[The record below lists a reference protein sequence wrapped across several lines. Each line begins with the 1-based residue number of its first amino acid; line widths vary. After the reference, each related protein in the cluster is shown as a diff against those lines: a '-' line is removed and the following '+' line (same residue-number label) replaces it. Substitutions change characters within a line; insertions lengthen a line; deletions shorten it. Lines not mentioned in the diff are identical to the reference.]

1 MPQELPMAERVV
13 YLHAGLHK
21 TATSSL
27 QATCKAN
34 RAALLAQGVCY
45 PLFHCVENGRRGI
58 DNHSIPLRTAFNAAG
73 RPYHISTLW
82 RLQDLPSVSAAYRHT
97 LEQVLAEHDRVLLSG
112 EDVSA
117 MALEDLRDLVACLQG
132 AGATVLPVACVRSP
146 YSHHCSAIQHALR
159 RAVKGRGPMV
169 PVTRF
174 KSQLPKV
181 RLLQQVFGEA
191 ITFLPFRQACAEP
204 QGPVAAVLRRCAI
217 DPAPLRL
224 LRSNEGC
231 SNVHFRQV
239 WRELAEPAAQAWS
252 PEQRQQRLELLRSSD
267 AGPKF
272 ALTAAEVDAL
282 RERLDAENQAFR
294 QWLGDAFCDQEYPVL
309 DV

>member
-1 MPQELPMAERVV
+1 MVERVV
-13 YLHAGLHK
+13 YLHLGLHK
-21 TATSSL
+21 TGTTSL
-27 QATCKAN
+27 QATCKIN
-34 RAALLAQGVCY
+34 RFALLAQGVIY
-45 PLFHCVENGRRGI
+45 PLFHCAENGRRGI
-58 DNHSIPLRTAFNAAG
+58 SNHSIPLSAIFNRAG
-73 RPYHISTLW
+73 RLSPADKFW
-82 RLQDLPSVSAAYRHT
+82 RLKDLTSVCAAYRRT
-97 LEQVLAEHDRVLLSG
+97 LEQVLVDNDRVLLSG
-112 EDVSA
+112 EGLSA
-117 MALEDLRDLVACLQG
+117 MALEDLQELVAFLRG
-132 AGATVLPVACVRSP
+132 AGATVFPLACVRSP

-169 PVTRF
+169 PLTRF

-204 QGPVAAVLRRCAI
+204 QGPVAAVLRRCGI

-231 SNVHFRQV
+231 SNHHFRQV

-282 RERLDAENQAFR
+282 RERLDVENQAFR
-294 QWLGDAFCDQEYPVL
+294 QWLGDDFCDQNYPVVQ
-309 DV
+309 D